1 MALIK
6 NGTYAS
12 LAFGL
17 LLGCATLVPQ
27 DSSASG
33 AGTQTTNLLFGAGF
47 EVASTP
53 PPPVA
58 SGPCANF
65 YPANFVAVT
74 GQVAA
79 PVPTRPRPA
88 KGVETIDPAFG
99 TCLVRATNHA
109 AEPPSGFARN
119 DYSRRQAFNADNSR
133 FIIYSLSGHWHLY
146 EANTLQ
152 HLRVLSG
159 PAGDA
164 EPQWH
169 PTDPSRLFY
178 IPNVGGMVINS
189 LNVETNQ
196 TTVVANFTGRLPWSD
211 VRRVWTK
218 SEGSPSADGRYWC
231 FQAETDSFQIR
242 GVFTYDLQT
251 NTILGT
257 RNLSA
262 RPDHVSMSASGRH
275 CVVSHLNGSGGTV
288 AWTRNFSSSRQLH
301 GTSEHS
307 DLALAANGDDVFVF
321 VDYQSNAGDLM
332 MVNLDT
338 GVRTALLPTYI
349 QGTATAYHV
358 SGKNFSKPGWV
369 LLSTYA
375 HSGAENWLHERLI
388 AVELAAAPRLLN
400 LAHHQS
406 RFNGYWTEPHASV
419 NRDFTRVLFTS
430 NWGTTSDIDVDAYML
445 RLPPN
450 LLPN

>member
-1 MALIK
+1 
-6 NGTYAS
+6 
-12 LAFGL
+12 
-17 LLGCATLVPQ
+17 
-27 DSSASG
+27 
-33 AGTQTTNLLFGAGF
+33 
-47 EVASTP
+47 
-53 PPPVA
+53 
-58 SGPCANF
+58 
-65 YPANFVAVT
+65 
-74 GQVAA
+74 
-79 PVPTRPRPA
+79 
-88 KGVETIDPAFG
+88 VETIDPAFG